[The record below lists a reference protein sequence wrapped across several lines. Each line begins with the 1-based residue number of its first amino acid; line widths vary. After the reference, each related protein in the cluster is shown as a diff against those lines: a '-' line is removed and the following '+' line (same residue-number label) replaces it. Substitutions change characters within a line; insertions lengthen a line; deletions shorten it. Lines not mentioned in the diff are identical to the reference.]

1 MIDGLSE
8 SQRMM
13 GGRRKGESRGHARH
27 CCRSSCECNE
37 VRQRRGAARRSERY
51 GEAGSVETDGTVRRG
66 EEWKTRDCRADSAE
80 PSAGTADG
88 CPRNLPG
95 ASAPIPE
102 REREKREPRA
112 ARVCLCMR
120 VDDF

>member
-1 MIDGLSE
+1 MIDGVSE
-8 SQRMM
+8 SQRRV
-13 GGRRKGESRGHARH
+13 GGRVGGRGESRGHARQ

-37 VRQRRGAARRSERY
+37 VRQRRGAARRSKRY

-80 PSAGTADG
+80 PSVGAADA

-95 ASAPIPE
+95 ASVSISE
-102 REREKREPRA
+102 RGKWELVR
-112 ARVCLCMR
+112 LCMHACR
-120 VDDF
+120 